1 MSTTTELRELAS
13 ALPGVE
19 EGTHF
24 RLAALRVS
32 GTVFA
37 VLQSDDH
44 AVLHVD
50 AATAEDAAVHPA
62 VEKTHRGTTLIGI
75 RIHLPDTDRD
85 VLQPLLAAAWR
96 HRAPAAE
103 GHPLTTPSAVDAPTR
118 RARGPAVPA
127 GG

>member
-62 VEKTHRGTTLIGI
+62 VEQTHRGTTLIGI
-75 RIHLPDTDRD
+75 RIHPPDTTETCCSHSWPPRG
-85 VLQPLLAAAWR
+85 A
-96 HRAPAAE
+96 
-103 GHPLTTPSAVDAPTR
+103 T
-118 RARGPAVPA
+118 ARQRLKGTHF
-127 GG
+127 